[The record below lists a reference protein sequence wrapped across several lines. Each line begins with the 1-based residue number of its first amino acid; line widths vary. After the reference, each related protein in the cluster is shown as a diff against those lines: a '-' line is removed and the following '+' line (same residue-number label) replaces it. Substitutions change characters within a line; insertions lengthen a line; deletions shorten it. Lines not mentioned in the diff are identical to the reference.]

1 MADAELANDLKK
13 LTSAKVDKVHP
24 GQLIYVHWIN
34 CVNESRSIIKQYGL
48 MPEIKNTDDL
58 NMLFP
63 PMSRIYDWIESGVE
77 KDMCLRV
84 TDHFYSKVTTASK
97 RSLAKQSFYKEKSSL
112 VTHLKLMHAAAL
124 KRLKKEFPK
133 VFAKAPFLKAGTYV
147 GCKATPN
154 DQRDS
159 LCYRDGEGPENIR
172 ILDSFNGFR
181 LTTNETFLT
190 PLATAAH
197 LFEPK
202 NAAST
207 KGKSR
212 REKYQVIVAN
222 WKRDNNYR
230 PYVPMPVMTEKPAN
244 NAGNGRGSEDT
255 NSDVDDSKALTK
267 VKFREPMRKLGKA
280 LEKCLKE
287 HAKNKQEHILT
298 DVLIKYNAIQ
308 KMVGYG
314 KTLPIKQQE
323 DIDEDDSNMDEVE
336 EDSEY
341 EEIQDNDESD
351 SEDAD
356 SGSGSDNESGSI
368 SDTESDDDEENDD
381 DASKYD
387 AGSDAS
393 DGGGNDDA
401 VGNRA
406 GDDNTEVPPAGTNK
420 AIQGKD
426 VAVGDSANGAAD
438 GDNSHGESTDDEH
451 NNDDNT
457 HDVNDK
463 DGANKED
470 ALTVLTNHIDGELK
484 GKVKRSKMPAADIQ
498 SVLGLT
504 EQPNLKSK
512 TDRAYFCSFKSDD
525 MKLIKKLYVKN
536 DSEEVRAEIA
546 NKEWI
551 PSLVRLMLDLNWHSS
566 VKDLPDEST
575 YNEEDEILLWNPIV
589 SEKFM

>member
-77 KDMCLRV
+77 KDMCLCV

-368 SDTESDDDEENDD
+368 SD
-381 DASKYD
+381 
-387 AGSDAS
+387 
-393 DGGGNDDA
+393 
-401 VGNRA
+401 
-406 GDDNTEVPPAGTNK
+406 
-420 AIQGKD
+420 
-426 VAVGDSANGAAD
+426 
-438 GDNSHGESTDDEH
+438 